1 MTAARDS
8 LWRSPVRFAVPMA
21 MKPKM
26 SARSAGSQHRKTPA
40 KGISDKA
47 APTIP
52 VTSPVIASP
61 LLVCRR
67 SLDLH
72 LLNLALT
79 VVGHRASLSD
89 SMPARHPRPGAFHVA
104 GRRWHQPPSASH
116 RRRTPLTRYGP
127 LLPPAPNESCCRY
140 LTRSMTEVRDC
151 VTMLGSQRRTIL
163 NGSLPPAVR
172 VACPSRQSKC

>member
-8 LWRSPVRFAVPMA
+8 LWRSPVHFAVPMA
-21 MKPKM
+21 MRPKM
-26 SARSAGSQHRKTPA
+26 ISRSAGSQHRKTPA

-61 LLVCRR
+61 LLVCRP

-79 VVGHRASLSD
+79 VVGHRASQSD
-89 SMPARHPRPGAFHVA
+89 SMRAPHPRPGAFRVS
-104 GRRWHQPPSASH
+104 GRRWHQPPSVLH
-116 RRRTPLTRYGP
+116 HRRTPLTRHGP
-127 LLPPAPNESCCRY
+127 LVPPGSTGCCFRY
-140 LTRSMTEVRDC
+140 LTRSMTEVCDF
-151 VTMLGSQRRTIL
+151 VTMLRSRRRTIL
-163 NGSLPPAVR
+163 NRSLPPAVR
-172 VACPSRQSKC
+172 VACPFRQSKC